1 MASWSM
7 YEPVDSVSNHGS
19 MEQLPGQMQMQNQMQ
34 MPQMQNRNDHVTQG
48 KEQVQPMNQIPHQ
61 MAAPPSNKQKGS
73 VQVPQPPKKTV
84 WNALEDI
91 SDFYQVTDWYY
102 LFTAA
107 IVVEVFVVAITRFFP
122 SFSGKYLNLW
132 YSRFKWSAVI
142 ADVLSVMIG
151 FGIARYIYTE
161 LIYPNNDWSPGYFT
175 GTAVAVQVIHDILFY
190 FGVIKPLPE
199 GNNGMIDVMKSY
211 GEAGGAKLIA
221 GDSVIMMATSAGA
234 MLLKASSPHIAVAV
248 ALVSA
253 YALPYFLETKNEFSG
268 LS

>member
-19 MEQLPGQMQMQNQMQ
+19 MEQMPGQMQMQ
-34 MPQMQNRNDHVTQG
+34 MPQMQNRNDHVAQG
-48 KEQVQPMNQIPHQ
+48 KEQVQQMNQIPHQ

-107 IVVEVFVVAITRFFP
+107 ILVEVFVVAITRFFP
-122 SFSGKYLNLW
+122 SFSKKFLNLW

-211 GEAGGAKLIA
+211 SGNASPLVIA

-234 MLLKASSPHIAVAV
+234 MLLKASSPHIVVAV

>member
-19 MEQLPGQMQMQNQMQ
+19 MEQMPGQMQMPQMQ
-34 MPQMQNRNDHVTQG
+34 MPQMQNRNDHVAQG

-107 IVVEVFVVAITRFFP
+107 ILVEVFVVAITRFFP
-122 SFSGKYLNLW
+122 SFSKKFLNLW

-211 GEAGGAKLIA
+211 SGNASPLVIA

-234 MLLKASSPHIAVAV
+234 MLLKASSPHIVVAV